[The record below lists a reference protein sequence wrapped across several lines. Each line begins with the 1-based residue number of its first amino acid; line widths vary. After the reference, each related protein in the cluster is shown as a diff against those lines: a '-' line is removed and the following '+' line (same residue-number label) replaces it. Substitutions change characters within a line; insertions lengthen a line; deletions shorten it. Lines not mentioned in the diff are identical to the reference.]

1 MKTAKLE
8 EMTGGWFAGNFEPS
22 ILKSEH
28 FEACVKHYLK
38 GSTEPSHYQL
48 AAFEVTVIV
57 SGTARMGNQ
66 TLSAG
71 DIILLEPFEI
81 ADFEALTD
89 VSLVA
94 IKTPSLPADKVLAQ

>member
-1 MKTAKLE
+1 
-8 EMTGGWFAGNFEPS
+8 
-22 ILKSEH
+22 
-28 FEACVKHYLK
+28 
-38 GSTEPSHYQL
+38 
-48 AAFEVTVIV
+48 
-57 SGTARMGNQ
+57 MGDH

-94 IKTPSLPADKVLAQ
+94 LKTPSLPADKVLA

>member
-1 MKTAKLE
+1 MKTAKLA

-28 FEACVKHYLK
+28 FEACVKHYPK
-38 GSTEPSHYQL
+38 GSKEPSHYQL
-48 AAFEVTVIV
+48 TAFEVTVIV
-57 SGTARMGNQ
+57 SGTARMGNL

-94 IKTPSLPADKVLAQ
+94 LKTPSIPADKVLA